1 MSRRALLI
9 SCAFL
14 ASACYLDFDAET
26 TGFDSYSAANVA
38 RQVEDDFLR
47 LVTNRASLDVSC
59 PAGLTGQGGN
69 KFMCQGET
77 SDGYLVDVAILER
90 GGGAYRWDIVASRPV
105 AARLARLVED
115 EVVKVVTDGTSV
127 DVSCPA
133 GITGQR
139 GNKFMCQGETSDGYL
154 FDVAVLERGGEAYRW
169 EIVERRPVR

>member
-1 MSRRALLI
+1 MSRLALLI

-14 ASACYLDFDAET
+14 VSACYVDFDASST
-26 TGFDSYSAANVA
+26 DFDSDPGASLA
-38 RQVEDDFLR
+38 RQVEDDFVK
-47 LVTNRASLDVSC
+47 LVTNGATLDLSC
-59 PAGLTGQGGN
+59 PAGLTGQGGA

-154 FDVAVLERGGEAYRW
+154 FDVAILERGGGAYRW
-169 EIVERRPVR
+169 EIVARRPVR